1 MESLILYVRDS
12 DLLFWGQAVTQTLE
26 RAIAELK
33 KLPDEKQDSHAAL
46 ILDELGDDQ
55 LWDEAF
61 ARSQDALS
69 RLADK
74 VREDIRAGRVQPGGM
89 DDL

>member
-1 MESLILYVRDS
+1 M
-12 DLLFWGQAVTQTLE
+12 TQTLE

-33 KLPDEKQDSHAAL
+33 KLPDDQQDSHAAL

-61 ARSQDALS
+61 ARTQEPLA
-69 RLADK
+69 RLAAK
-74 VREDIRAGRVQPGGM
+74 VREDIRAGRVRPGGM
-89 DDL
+89 DEL